1 MKKILYMLLCL
12 FLLVGCTHQTGGNTP
27 IMKDPIELLNENNTI
42 AIIEQKQH
50 PNVYR
55 IFDNKHSIDGFI
67 DFNNGIYYSPG
78 QEFNWRTMTINNWD
92 SYYCTFHYDKGTKT
106 VINDNCNTDIVWI
119 DDRLQGE
126 IQVQSSKLLNILFE
140 DYTLDDDKNNQTVI
154 EIDIQ
159 DIIPFYE
166 KLDMYMKEN
175 YNTVEDS
182 GCEECIQ
189 FMKDRYCHSSMD
201 RDINCLIK

>member
-12 FLLVGCTHQTGGNTP
+12 FLLVSCTHQSGGNNGTTP
-27 IMKDPIELLNENNTI
+27 MKDPIELLNENENI
-42 AIIEQKQH
+42 VIVEQK

-55 IFDNKHSIDGFI
+55 ILDNDHFLDGFI

-92 SYYCTFHYDKGTKT
+92 SYYCTFHYDKEEKA
-106 VINDNCNTDIVWI
+106 VVNDNCDTNIIWMN
-119 DDRLQGE
+119 DRLEGE
-126 IQVQSSKLLNILFE
+126 IQRQSREILNILFE
-140 DYTLDDDKNNQTVI
+140 DYTLDDDKNNQTII

-166 KLDMYMKEN
+166 KLDLYMKEN
-175 YNTVEDS
+175 YNTIEDE
-182 GCEECIQ
+182 GCKECIQ
-189 FMKDRYCHSSMD
+189 FMKDRFCHSSMD
-201 RDINCLIK
+201 RTVNCLIK